1 MPDDRAHRLAEL
13 LRSIEHENVMFAE
26 VRKNHKDYI
35 EKLQSAVS
43 ALREEIL
50 TGQGSLL
57 DVMDK
62 VAEEVNSGA
71 LNTGDLKCTAEVIH
85 HG

>member
-1 MPDDRAHRLAEL
+1 MENDRAHRLAEL
-13 LRSIEHENVMFAE
+13 LRSIEHEQVMFAE

-50 TGQGSLL
+50 TGQTSLL
-57 DVMDK
+57 DLVEKTADHI
-62 VAEEVNSGA
+62 NGGA
-71 LNTGDLKCTAEVIH
+71 LDSDKHTVRAEVIA
-85 HG
+85 